1 MKIRYGRVD
10 YSIKEKIWKDYMK
23 SMDDEECKDLHND
36 ETEDYTIS
44 PDEDRNR

>member
-1 MKIRYGRVD
+1 MEGLHEV
-10 YSIKEKIWKDYMK
+10 

-44 PDEDRNR
+44 PNEDRNRKSLT